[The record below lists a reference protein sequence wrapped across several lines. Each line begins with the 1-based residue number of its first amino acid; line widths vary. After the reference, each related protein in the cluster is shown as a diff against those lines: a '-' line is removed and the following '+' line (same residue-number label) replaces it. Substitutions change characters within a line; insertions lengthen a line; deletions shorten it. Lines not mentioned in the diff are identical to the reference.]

1 MDIFSALQTSV
12 SGLKSQSYAIG
23 NISGNIANSQT
34 TGYKRIDTS
43 FVDLIADQTPGRES
57 AGSVFAQARL
67 TNAMQG
73 NVIATQTPTNMAI
86 QGDGFF
92 VVQNRTGDANGQ
104 TAFTGTNLFTRRGDF
119 SIDKEGYLVNGAG
132 AYLLGQNIDPISG
145 QASTQQPIKL
155 AQTTLAAKKTS
166 SISYGAN
173 LPQVPVTANSA
184 ITGKSTYYPTKFDT
198 TTNTTVPDTDLGAK
212 QLTLDENGAATQG
225 LQVTYDPNDKTST
238 VVSNFINNSVSGP
251 SVTVYS
257 GTGAPVALN
266 TRWVKA
272 QDYAAEVKDSTGAV
286 TSAEKPAVWNLFY
299 ASDSTADPAK
309 TNWINAGTAVTF
321 DGSGKLRQPSSGILP
336 ITSMNVN
343 GADVGNVDI
352 KFNAA
357 TLTQFASSTG
367 TVRTDALAQD
377 GYGVSTLN
385 DITVTGEGKIT
396 GTFSNGSV
404 VTLASVGIA
413 RFTNPDGLSPDS
425 KGNYKATDD
434 SGPPLAGLVGS
445 SIQGGSVE
453 QSNTDIADE
462 FSKMIVTQQAYS
474 ANTRVMS
481 TAQQMMSDL
490 INIVR

>member
-67 TNAMQG
+67 TNALQG

-92 VVQNRTGDANGQ
+92 VVQKRTGDANGQ
-104 TAFTGTNLFTRRGDF
+104 TAFTGTDIFTRRGDF
-119 SIDKEGYLVNGAG
+119 SINKEGYLVNGAG
-132 AYLLGQNIDPISG
+132 AFLLGQNIDPISG

-155 AQTTLAAKKTS
+155 AQTTLAAKKTGT
-166 SISYGAN
+166 ISYGAN
-173 LPQVPVTANSA
+173 LPQVPVTNNSPT
-184 ITGKSTYYPTKFDT
+184 TGKYIYAPSTALAT
-198 TTNTTVPDTDLGAK
+198 A
-212 QLTLDENGAATQG
+212 QLTKKTDGTATQG
-225 LQVTYDPNDKTST
+225 LQVTYDPSPAAANST
-238 VVSNFINNSVSGP
+238 VVSDFVNNSIAGP
-251 SVTVYS
+251 SITVYT
-257 GTGAPVALN
+257 GTGAPVAMN
-266 TRWVKA
+266 TRWAKVA
-272 QDYAAEVKDSTGAV
+272 DAAAATTDASGNPVAAT
-286 TSAEKPAVWNLFY
+286 PAIWNLFY
-299 ASDSTADPAK
+299 ASDPSADAAK
-309 TNWINAGTAVTF
+309 TSWVNAGTAVTF
-321 DGSGKLRQPSSGILP
+321 DSSGKLLEPSSGLLP
-336 ITSMNVN
+336 ITNMTIS
-343 GADVGNVDI
+343 GASVGNVDI

-357 TLTQFASSTG
+357 TLTQFASTTG
-367 TVRTDALAQD
+367 SVRTDALAQD

-385 DITVTGEGKIT
+385 DITVTSEGKIT

-404 VTLASVGIA
+404 VTLANVGIA

-425 KGNYKATDD
+425 EGNYKATDD

>member
-43 FVDLIADQTPGRES
+43 FVDLIADQTPNRES

-92 VVQNRTGDANGQ
+92 VVQKRTGDANGQ
-104 TAFTGTNLFTRRGDF
+104 TAFTGTDIYTRRGDF

-132 AYLLGQNIDPISG
+132 AFLLGQNVDPATG
-145 QASTQQPIKL
+145 QSSTQQPIKL

-166 SISYGAN
+166 TINYGAN
-173 LPQVPVTANSA
+173 LPLSPVTATSA
-184 ITGKSTYYPTKFDT
+184 ITKNYLYQ
-198 TTNTTVPDTDLGAK
+198 A
-212 QLTLDENGAATQG
+212 NGADAAAKAAALATQVVIPANPG
-225 LQVTYDPNDKTST
+225 EGKTSAT
-238 VVSNFINNSVSGP
+238 QLSIANSTADPKAVSNFIDGSVSGP
-251 SVTVYS
+251 KITVYS
-257 GTGAPVALN
+257 GTGAPLSLN
-266 TRWVKA
+266 TRWAKVQDAQEADAAATPPKVK
-272 QDYAAEVKDSTGAV
+272 QD
-286 TSAEKPAVWNLFY
+286 AVWNLFY
-299 ASDSTADPAK
+299 ASDTTKAESDT
-309 TNWINAGTAVTF
+309 TWINAGTAVTF
-321 DGSGKLRQPSSGILP
+321 DGSGKLIQPADGILP
-336 ITSMNVN
+336 IDNMKINGGEVGSVN
-343 GADVGNVDI
+343 I
-352 KFNAA
+352 KFNAS

-367 TVRTDALAQD
+367 DVRTDALSQD
-377 GYGVSTLN
+377 GYGVSTIN
-385 DITVTGEGKIT
+385 DVSITSEGKIV

-404 VTLASVGIA
+404 VTLASVAIA

-425 KGNYKATDD
+425 QGNYKATDD

>member
-43 FVDLIADQTPGRES
+43 FIDLIADQTPGRES

-86 QGDGFF
+86 QGSGFF
-92 VVQNRTGDANGQ
+92 VVQKRTGDANGQ
-104 TAFTGTNLFTRRGDF
+104 SAFTGTDLYTRRGDF

-132 AYLLGQNIDPISG
+132 AYLLGQNVDPSTG
-145 QASTQQPIKL
+145 QTSTTQPIKL
-155 AQTTLAAKKTS
+155 AQTTIAAKGTQTVNFTGNLPLTPSTTASATS
-166 SISYGAN
+166 KISTYTPTTTTQGAN
-173 LPQVPVTANSA
+173 KVVVYDKDNATAVNNV
-184 ITGKSTYYPTKFDT
+184 K
-198 TTNTTVPDTDLGAK
+198 
-212 QLTLDENGAATQG
+212 
-225 LQVTYDPNDKTST
+225 
-238 VVSNFINNSVSGP
+238 NFINNSIEGP
-251 SVTVYS
+251 KTTIYS
-257 GTGAPVALN
+257 PSGAPIALN
-266 TRWVKA
+266 TRWVKTA
-272 QDYAAEVKDSTGAV
+272 NADAAATTPTDATWQMYYQSDTTGTNAESSWVKADQD
-286 TSAEKPAVWNLFY
+286 
-299 ASDSTADPAK
+299 
-309 TNWINAGTAVTF
+309 VTF
-321 DGSGKLRQPSSGILP
+321 DASGVLKTPTTGLTFTGLTI
-336 ITSMNVN
+336 N
-343 GADVGNVDI
+343 DVAVGDLSL
-352 KFNAA
+352 KFNAS
-357 TLTQFASSTG
+357 TLTQFSATSG
-367 TVRTDALAQD
+367 TMRTDALSQD

-385 DITVTGEGKIT
+385 ALTVTSEGKIT

-404 VTLASVGIA
+404 VTLGNIAVA

-425 KGNYKATDD
+425 QGNYKATDD

>member
-1 MDIFSALQTSV
+1 MDIFAALQTSV

-119 SIDKEGYLVNGAG
+119 QIDKEGYLVNGG
-132 AYLLGQNIDPISG
+132 GSYLLGQNIDPITG

-166 SISYGAN
+166 TVSYGAN
-173 LPQVPVTANSA
+173 LPQVPVTNNSPV
-184 ITGKSTYYPTKFDT
+184 TGKSLYQPSTA
-198 TTNTTVPDTDLGAK
+198 L
-212 QLTLDENGAATQG
+212 AATQ
-225 LQVTYDPNDKTST
+225 LVTTTDGTATQGRLVAYDPTAATN
-238 VVSNFINNSVSGP
+238 VVSDFVNNSVNGP
-251 SVTVYS
+251 SITVYT
-257 GTGAPVALN
+257 GTGAPVAMN
-266 TRWVKA
+266 TRWAKV
-272 QDYAAEVKDSTGAV
+272 QDYTPAGTDASGAAV
-286 TSAEKPAVWNLFY
+286 AEKPAVWNLFY
-299 ASDSTADPAK
+299 ASDSTADSAK
-309 TNWINAGTAVTF
+309 TSWINAGTAVTF
-321 DGSGKLRQPSSGILP
+321 DGAGKLIQPSSGILP
-336 ITSMNVN
+336 ITAMKVN
-343 GADVGNVDI
+343 GAEVGNVDL

-357 TLTQFASSTG
+357 TLTQFASTTG

-404 VTLASVGIA
+404 VTLANVGIA
-413 RFTNPDGLSPDS
+413 RFTNPDGLNPDS

-434 SGPPLAGLVGS
+434 SGPPLTGLVGS

>member
-1 MDIFSALQTSV
+1 MDIFAALQTSV

-86 QGDGFF
+86 QGSGFF

-104 TAFTGTNLFTRRGDF
+104 TAFTGVNAYTRRGDF
-119 SIDKEGYLVNGAG
+119 SIDKEGYLVNGGG
-132 AYLLGQNIDPISG
+132 AYLLGQNIDPATG
-145 QASTQQPIKL
+145 VASVTQPIKL
-155 AQTTLAAKKTS
+155 AQTTLNAKGTKTLTLE
-166 SISYGAN
+166 AN
-173 LPQVPVTANSA
+173 LPLTPKTSASATSGVSTFTPVTQT
-184 ITGKSTYYPTKFDT
+184 TGGKTQIVYSGAT
-198 TTNTTVPDTDLGAK
+198 TD
-212 QLTLDENGAATQG
+212 
-225 LQVTYDPNDKTST
+225 
-238 VVSNFINNSVSGP
+238 VSNFINNSIAGP
-251 SVTVYS
+251 GMTVYTES
-257 GTGAPVALN
+257 GAPLALN
-266 TRWVKA
+266 TRWVKTA
-272 QDYAAEVKDSTGAV
+272 NADATKTPETPATWQFYYQADTTVDTTKSNWVKADQDVTFDSSGKLKDPATGLTFTPLTINNAKVGAV
-286 TSAEKPAVWNLFY
+286 T
-299 ASDSTADPAK
+299 
-309 TNWINAGTAVTF
+309 
-321 DGSGKLRQPSSGILP
+321 
-336 ITSMNVN
+336 M
-343 GADVGNVDI
+343 

-357 TLTQFASSTG
+357 TLTQFSADSGEMRATG
-367 TVRTDALAQD
+367 QSQD

-385 DITVTGEGKIT
+385 DITITGEGKIT

-404 VTLASVGIA
+404 VTLANVAIA

-445 SIQGGSVE
+445 SIQGGSIE

>member
-43 FVDLIADQTPGRES
+43 FVDLIADQTPNRES

-92 VVQNRTGDANGQ
+92 VVQKRTGDANGQ
-104 TAFTGTNLFTRRGDF
+104 TAFTGTDIYTRRGDF

-132 AYLLGQNIDPISG
+132 AFLLGQNVDPATG
-145 QASTQQPIKL
+145 QSSTQQPIRL
-155 AQTTLAAKKTS
+155 AQTTLAAKKTGT
-166 SISYGAN
+166 INYGAN
-173 LPQVPVTANSA
+173 LPLTPVTANSA
-184 ITGKSTYYPTKFDT
+184 IAKDEYLYKDTPTKILI
-198 TTNTTVPDTDLGAK
+198 PDRTG
-212 QLTLDENGAATQG
+212 ES
-225 LQVTYDPNDKTST
+225 KTST
-238 VVSNFINNSVSGP
+238 TKLTISSDDGAKAVSNFIDGSVSGP
-251 SVTVYS
+251 KITVYS
-257 GTGAPVALN
+257 GTGAPLSLN
-266 TRWVKA
+266 TRWVKV
-272 QDYAAEVKDSTGAV
+272 QDAKEVGATG
-286 TSAEKPAVWNLFY
+286 TPQDAVWNLFY
-299 ASDSTADPAK
+299 AADTTKAESETP
-309 TNWINAGTAVTF
+309 WVNAGTAVTF
-321 DGSGKLRQPSSGILP
+321 DGAGKLIQPANGILP
-336 ITSMNVN
+336 IDDMKIN
-343 GADVGNVDI
+343 GADVGSVNV
-352 KFNAA
+352 KFNAS

-367 TVRTDALAQD
+367 DVRTDALSQD
-377 GYGVSTLN
+377 GYGVSTIN
-385 DITVTGEGKIT
+385 DVSITSEGKIV

-404 VTLASVGIA
+404 VTLAGVAIA

-425 KGNYKATDD
+425 QGNYKATDD